1 MNAPYQE
8 GQMYLLSSVVR
19 QGKQELAS
27 IGHVV
32 IITEP
37 LNGVAYRATFS
48 QAGESM
54 NGSVVRCEQCQPV

>member
-27 IGHVV
+27 TGHVV
-32 IITEP
+32 IITEI
-37 LNGVAYRATFS
+37 NGVAYRATFS

-54 NGSVVRCEQCQPV
+54 NGRVVRCLLCRPVT